1 MKHFFLLEWVFTA
14 PLEQIEAAT
23 PDHRAYL
30 QTGYDT
36 GMLLLSGPQ
45 IPRTAGVIIMR
56 AASREEAE
64 AFAHGDPYFTRQLA
78 KARFVEFNPVKRQP
92 FLDDWVNG

>member
-30 QTGYDT
+30 QTGYDK

-45 IPRTAGVIIMR
+45 IPRTAGIIIMR
-56 AASREEAE
+56 AESREAAE

-92 FLDDWVNG
+92 ILEDWVNG

>member
-1 MKHFFLLEWVFTA
+1 MKHFLLEWMFAA

-30 QTGYDT
+30 QTGYDK

-56 AASREEAE
+56 APSREDAE
-64 AFAHGDPYFTRQLA
+64 AFANGDPYFTRGLA
-78 KARFVEFNPVKRQP
+78 TPRLVEFNPVKRQP
-92 FLDDWVNG
+92 FLEDWVNG

>member
-1 MKHFFLLEWVFTA
+1 MKHFLLEWVFLA

-30 QTGYDT
+30 QTGYDK

-45 IPRTAGVIIMR
+45 VPRTAGVIIMR
-56 AASREEAE
+56 APTREDAE
-64 AFAHGDPYFTRQLA
+64 AFAHSDPYFTRHLA
-78 KARFVEFNPVKRQP
+78 KPRMVEFNPVKRQP
-92 FLDDWVNG
+92 FLEDWVNG